1 MKFTTSR
8 EDPQGDLWSDP
19 EFVDA
24 YMDAVCRDFEER
36 QAAAGAE
43 DAVAEAEDVGPPDAV
58 FDPLEDAV
66 FFARRSRQS
75 AAEQDRLFQQVL
87 ADAAADP
94 TPWVG
99 PDPAEDPTWEPPRGI
114 TRKLFRERRRLIAM
128 RAAAA
133 DLAVRVHLSDLQVRA
148 RAHRADMLAR
158 RCPNL
163 WTAYLAGDVA
173 EQNATCAAQLADALP
188 ARAKKAHKKFDKA
201 LAEAATRLVPGK
213 FRTRAHATW
222 ERVHPENT
230 ADRHARARKDR
241 EVRVRP
247 ESNGMSVLTALLP
260 AVDAAGIDERLDQH
274 ARHLRSLPDED
285 RTLAQ
290 LRADTFI
297 DLLVRA
303 GCTIAGSGD
312 GDASASADDDDGV
325 VTPETDEAGATT
337 GETGDD
343 GATTGTAD
351 STGADDT
358 TTGAGDTTTGTATGA
373 DDDACGPE
381 RHRSGCAGGTT
392 AVVRITIPAL
402 TLLGHSDE
410 LATLD
415 GHGPIDLDTA
425 RELAGDATSWI
436 RVLTH
441 PITGTVLD
449 VERRPY
455 RVSKALRRWAGIRY
469 PTCVF
474 PGCSRPS
481 PRCDMDH
488 RRRWADGGAT
498 TAENIE
504 PLCESHH
511 SVKDESLWRLTRRG
525 TTGDLTWT
533 SPTGIHTDV
542 DPPPF

>member
-1 MKFTTSR
+1 MKFTTSA

-36 QAAAGAE
+36 QAAAGT
-43 DAVAEAEDVGPPDAV
+43 DDPAVALADEAPPEQV

-66 FFARRSRQS
+66 FFTRRSRQA
-75 AAEQDRLFQQVL
+75 AAEQDRLFRQIL
-87 ADAAADP
+87 SDAEADP
-94 TPWVG
+94 SPWVG
-99 PDPAEDPTWEPPRGI
+99 PDPTEDPAWEPPRGMS
-114 TRKLFRERRRLIAM
+114 RGFVRERRRVIAV

-133 DLAVRVHLSDLQVRA
+133 DLAVRVRLSDLQVRS

-158 RCPNL
+158 RCPRL
-163 WTAYLAGDVA
+163 WQAYLAGDVA
-173 EQNATCAAQLADALP
+173 EQNATYAAQLADTLP
-188 ARAKKAHKKFDKA
+188 AHADDAHAAFDEA
-201 LAEAATRLVPGK
+201 LAEPATRLTPTK
-213 FRTRAHATW
+213 FRARAHATW
-222 ERVHPENT
+222 ERVHPDSI

-247 ESNGMSVLTALLP
+247 DTDGMSLLTALLP
-260 AVDAAGIDERLDQH
+260 GVDAAGIDERLEQH
-274 ARHLRSLPDED
+274 ARHLRSLPGED

-297 DLLVRA
+297 DLLIRS
-303 GCTIAGSGD
+303 GCTIADPD
-312 GDASASADDDDGV
+312 GDATTGGDATAGTGDSAPAAEPRDD
-325 VTPETDEAGATT
+325 TDRATT
-337 GETGDD
+337 G
-343 GATTGTAD
+343 AD
-351 STGADDT
+351 SDE
-358 TTGAGDTTTGTATGA
+358 
-373 DDDACGPE
+373 ACGPD
-381 RHRSGCAGGTT
+381 RHRTGCAGGTT
-392 AVVRITIPAL
+392 AIVRITIPAL

-410 LATLD
+410 PATLD

-425 RELAGDATSWI
+425 RELAGDATHWI

-469 PTCVF
+469 PTCLF
-474 PGCSRPS
+474 PGCSRPAR
-481 PRCDMDH
+481 RCDMDH
-488 RRRWADGGAT
+488 RRRWTDGGPT
-498 TAENIE
+498 TAENIG

-511 SVKDESLWRLTRRG
+511 PVKDESLWRLTRDS
-525 TTGDLTWT
+525 TTDDLIWT
-533 SPTGIHTDV
+533 SPTGFRTDL